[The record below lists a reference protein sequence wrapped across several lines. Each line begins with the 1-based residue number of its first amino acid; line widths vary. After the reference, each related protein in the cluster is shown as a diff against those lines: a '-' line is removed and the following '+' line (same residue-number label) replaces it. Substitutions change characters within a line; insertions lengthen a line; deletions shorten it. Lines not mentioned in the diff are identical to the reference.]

1 MLILPMMW
9 EEVDGGEVD
18 DGDGDDDKKLLWTLP
33 LTMKL
38 MMIYNNSKF
47 IQTMR
52 HISKYNE
59 EHSKVIIQSTD
70 HDG

>member
-1 MLILPMMW
+1 MLTLPMMW

-38 MMIYNNSKF
+38 MMMN
-47 IQTMR
+47 
-52 HISKYNE
+52 
-59 EHSKVIIQSTD
+59 D
-70 HDG
+70 DDGDDNGDYG

>member
-1 MLILPMMW
+1 MLTLPMMW

-18 DGDGDDDKKLLWTLP
+18 DGDGDDDKKLLWTQP